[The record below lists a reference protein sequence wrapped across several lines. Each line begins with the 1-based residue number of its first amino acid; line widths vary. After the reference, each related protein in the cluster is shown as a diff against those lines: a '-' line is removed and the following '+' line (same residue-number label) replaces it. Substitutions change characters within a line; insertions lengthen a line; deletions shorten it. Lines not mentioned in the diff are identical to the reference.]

1 MTVDSVQL
9 TVMVSLRDEF
19 KIFLFISVGNS
30 LTVNCQLSTV
40 NLHPLL
46 THYKKRIKTMT
57 TYIYALGFFDGVH
70 LGHQALLRAVKT
82 LASEGCRGV
91 VTFSGHPDT
100 LVLGTTPALINTA
113 EDRENLLR
121 NYGMD
126 RVVTLPFDK
135 KMLSTPWEDFLEELR
150 RDFGAG
156 GFVCGED
163 FRFGAMGAGTASL
176 LQDYCEKEGLPC
188 AVVPE
193 QEMSGVRIS
202 STYIRELL
210 TQGRMAE
217 ADTFL
222 GHPHVLSGTVV
233 SGRHLGRTL
242 GIPTANLH
250 LPEGVIV
257 PRFGVYAC
265 RALAEGRAYP
275 AVTNV
280 GTRPTVGGHHITVEP
295 WLLDYD
301 GDLYGKKIT
310 LEFLDFLRPEQ
321 KFDSLEDLK
330 AAILKNAEQTRE
342 IVKLKASPPGE
353 LAGRSPD

>member
-1 MTVDSVQL
+1 
-9 TVMVSLRDEF
+9 
-19 KIFLFISVGNS
+19 
-30 LTVNCQLSTV
+30 
-40 NLHPLL
+40 
-46 THYKKRIKTMT
+46 MT

-70 LGHQALLRAVKT
+70 LGHQALLCAVKT

-135 KMLSTPWEDFLEELR
+135 KMQSTPWEDFLEELR

-163 FRFGAMGAGTASL
+163 FRFGAMGTGTASL

-222 GHPHVLSGTVV
+222 GHPHVLSGNVV

-265 RALAEGRAYP
+265 RALAEGRACP
-275 AVTNV
+275 ARYQC
-280 GTRPTVGGHHITVEP
+280 GHPPHRRRPPYHCGA
-295 WLLDYD
+295 L
-301 GDLYGKKIT
+301 
-310 LEFLDFLRPEQ
+310 
-321 KFDSLEDLK
+321 
-330 AAILKNAEQTRE
+330 AAGL
-342 IVKLKASPPGE
+342 
-353 LAGRSPD
+353 

>member
-1 MTVDSVQL
+1 
-9 TVMVSLRDEF
+9 
-19 KIFLFISVGNS
+19 
-30 LTVNCQLSTV
+30 
-40 NLHPLL
+40 
-46 THYKKRIKTMT
+46 MT

-135 KMLSTPWEDFLEELR
+135 KMQSTPW
-150 RDFGAG
+150 
-156 GFVCGED
+156 ED
-163 FRFGAMGAGTASL
+163 FRFGAMGTGTASL

-222 GHPHVLSGTVV
+222 GHPHVLSGNVV

>member
-1 MTVDSVQL
+1 MAEQKRDYYEVL
-9 TVMVSLRDEF
+9 GVSRGASEDEI
-19 KIFLFISVGNS
+19 KKA
-30 LTVNCQLSTV
+30 
-40 NLHPLL
+40 
-46 THYKKRIKTMT
+46 YKKMARK
-57 TYIYALGFFDGVH
+57 Y
-70 LGHQALLRAVKT
+70 
-82 LASEGCRGV
+82 
-91 VTFSGHPDT
+91 HPD
-100 LVLGTTPALINTA
+100 LNPGDKTA
-113 EDRENLLR
+113 EEKFKEVNEAYEVLSDA
-121 NYGMD
+121 
-126 RVVTLPFDK
+126 DK
-135 KMLSTPWEDFLEELR
+135 KARYDQYGHAGVDPN
-150 RDFGAG
+150 FGAG

-163 FRFGAMGAGTASL
+163 FRFGAMGTGTASL

-222 GHPHVLSGTVV
+222 GHPHVLSGNVV

>member
-1 MTVDSVQL
+1 
-9 TVMVSLRDEF
+9 
-19 KIFLFISVGNS
+19 
-30 LTVNCQLSTV
+30 
-40 NLHPLL
+40 
-46 THYKKRIKTMT
+46 MT
-57 TYIYALGFFDGVH
+57 TYIYGLGFFDGVH

-82 LASEGCRGV
+82 LAPEGCRGV

-100 LVLGTTPALINTA
+100 LVLGTAPALINTA

-135 KMLSTPWEDFLEELR
+135 KMQSTPWEDFLEELR

-163 FRFGAMGAGTASL
+163 FRFGAKGAGTASL

-210 TQGRMAE
+210 TQGRVAE

-222 GHPHVLSGTVV
+222 GHPHVFTGEVV
-233 SGRHLGRTL
+233 HGKQLGRTI
-242 GIPTANLH
+242 GFPTANLI
-250 LPEGVIV
+250 LPPEIIV
-257 PRFGVYAC
+257 LREVTDDPGLKN
-265 RALAEGRAYP
+265 RALALEQAWLQQGR
-275 AVTNV
+275 
-280 GTRPTVGGHHITVEP
+280 G
-295 WLLDYD
+295 
-301 GDLYGKKIT
+301 
-310 LEFLDFLRPEQ
+310 
-321 KFDSLEDLK
+321 
-330 AAILKNAEQTRE
+330 
-342 IVKLKASPPGE
+342 
-353 LAGRSPD
+353 

>member
-1 MTVDSVQL
+1 
-9 TVMVSLRDEF
+9 
-19 KIFLFISVGNS
+19 
-30 LTVNCQLSTV
+30 
-40 NLHPLL
+40 
-46 THYKKRIKTMT
+46 MT

-82 LASEGCRGV
+82 LATEGCRGV

-135 KMLSTPWEDFLEELR
+135 KMQSTPWEDFLEELR

-163 FRFGAMGAGTASL
+163 FRFGAMGTGTASL

-193 QEMSGVRIS
+193 QEVSGVRIS

-233 SGRHLGRTL
+233 SDCHTSFPSML
-242 GIPTANLH
+242 TAVIWAGPWAFPLPICTFRRGSLSPNL
-250 LPEGVIV
+250 
-257 PRFGVYAC
+257 
-265 RALAEGRAYP
+265 
-275 AVTNV
+275 
-280 GTRPTVGGHHITVEP
+280 
-295 WLLDYD
+295 
-301 GDLYGKKIT
+301 
-310 LEFLDFLRPEQ
+310 
-321 KFDSLEDLK
+321 
-330 AAILKNAEQTRE
+330 
-342 IVKLKASPPGE
+342 ASMP
-353 LAGRSPD
+353 AGRWPRERFTQPSPTWAPAPP

>member
-1 MTVDSVQL
+1 M
-9 TVMVSLRDEF
+9 
-19 KIFLFISVGNS
+19 I
-30 LTVNCQLSTV
+30 
-40 NLHPLL
+40 
-46 THYKKRIKTMT
+46 

-70 LGHQALLRAVKT
+70 LGHQALLSAVKT
-82 LASEGCRGV
+82 LAPEGCRGV

-100 LVLGTTPALINTA
+100 LVLGTTPELINTP
-113 EDRENLLR
+113 EDREVLLHKF
-121 NYGMD
+121 GMD

-135 KMLSTPWEDFLEELR
+135 KMQSTPWVDFLEELR
-150 RDFGAG
+150 GDFGAS
-156 GFVCGED
+156 GFVCGAD
-163 FRFGAMGAGTASL
+163 FRFGSMGAGTASL

-193 QEMSGVRIS
+193 QELSGVRIS
-202 STYIRELL
+202 STYIRRLL
-210 TQGRMAE
+210 KQGDMARAVE
-217 ADTFL
+217 FL

-242 GIPTANLH
+242 GIPTANVH

-265 RALAEGRAYP
+265 RALAEGRACP

-295 WLLDYD
+295 WLLDYA
-301 GDLYGKKIT
+301 GDLYGREIT

-321 KFDSLEDLK
+321 KFDSLEELK
-330 AAILKNAEQTRE
+330 SAILKNAEQTRE
-342 IVKLKASPPGE
+342 IVGKKASPPGE
-353 LAGRSPD
+353 LAGR

>member
-1 MTVDSVQL
+1 M
-9 TVMVSLRDEF
+9 
-19 KIFLFISVGNS
+19 
-30 LTVNCQLSTV
+30 
-40 NLHPLL
+40 
-46 THYKKRIKTMT
+46 
-57 TYIYALGFFDGVH
+57 
-70 LGHQALLRAVKT
+70 
-82 LASEGCRGV
+82 
-91 VTFSGHPDT
+91 
-100 LVLGTTPALINTA
+100 
-113 EDRENLLR
+113 
-121 NYGMD
+121 
-126 RVVTLPFDK
+126 
-135 KMLSTPWEDFLEELR
+135 
-150 RDFGAG
+150 
-156 GFVCGED
+156 
-163 FRFGAMGAGTASL
+163 
-176 LQDYCEKEGLPC
+176 
-188 AVVPE
+188 VPE

>member
-1 MTVDSVQL
+1 
-9 TVMVSLRDEF
+9 
-19 KIFLFISVGNS
+19 
-30 LTVNCQLSTV
+30 
-40 NLHPLL
+40 
-46 THYKKRIKTMT
+46 MT

-82 LASEGCRGV
+82 LATEGCRGV

-135 KMLSTPWEDFLEELR
+135 KMQSTPWEDFLEELR

-163 FRFGAMGAGTASL
+163 FRFGAMGTGTASL

-193 QEMSGVRIS
+193 QEVSGVRIS

-233 SGRHLGRTL
+233 SDCHTSFPSMLT
-242 GIPTANLH
+242 
-250 LPEGVIV
+250 VI
-257 PRFGVYAC
+257 FS
-265 RALAEGRAYP
+265 P
-275 AVTNV
+275 AVSNTKL
-280 GTRPTVGGHHITVEP
+280 P
-295 WLLDYD
+295 Y
-301 GDLYGKKIT
+301 
-310 LEFLDFLRPEQ
+310 
-321 KFDSLEDLK
+321 SL
-330 AAILKNAEQTRE
+330 
-342 IVKLKASPPGE
+342 
-353 LAGRSPD
+353 LAGMTVSSRKRSPTSGDTV

>member
-1 MTVDSVQL
+1 
-9 TVMVSLRDEF
+9 
-19 KIFLFISVGNS
+19 
-30 LTVNCQLSTV
+30 
-40 NLHPLL
+40 
-46 THYKKRIKTMT
+46 MT

-163 FRFGAMGAGTASL
+163 FRFGAKGAGTASL

-233 SGRHLGRTL
+233 SGRRLGRTL

-250 LPEGVIV
+250 LSEGVIV

-280 GTRPTVGGHHITVEP
+280 GTRPTVSGKNLNVES
-295 WLLDYD
+295 WILGYD
-301 GDLYGKKIT
+301 GDLYEKEIT
-310 LEFLDFLRPEQ
+310 VEFLKFLRPER
-321 KFDSLEDLK
+321 KFDSLEQMK
-330 AAILKNAEQTRE
+330 AEIQKNARE
-342 IVKLKASPPGE
+342 TLEFLNASN
-353 LAGRSPD
+353 

>member
-1 MTVDSVQL
+1 
-9 TVMVSLRDEF
+9 
-19 KIFLFISVGNS
+19 
-30 LTVNCQLSTV
+30 
-40 NLHPLL
+40 
-46 THYKKRIKTMT
+46 MT

-121 NYGMD
+121 YYGMD

-135 KMLSTPWEDFLEELR
+135 KMQSTPWEDFLEELR

-265 RALAEGRAYP
+265 RALAEGRACP

-280 GTRPTVGGHHITVEP
+280 GTRPTVSGKNLNVES
-295 WLLDYD
+295 WILGYD
-301 GDLYGKKIT
+301 GDLYEKEIT
-310 LEFLDFLRPEQ
+310 VEFLKFLRPER
-321 KFDSLEDLK
+321 KFDSLEQMK
-330 AAILKNAEQTRE
+330 AEIQKNARE
-342 IVKLKASPPGE
+342 TLEFLNASN
-353 LAGRSPD
+353 

>member
-1 MTVDSVQL
+1 
-9 TVMVSLRDEF
+9 
-19 KIFLFISVGNS
+19 
-30 LTVNCQLSTV
+30 
-40 NLHPLL
+40 
-46 THYKKRIKTMT
+46 MT

-82 LASEGCRGV
+82 LAPEGCRGV

-100 LVLGTTPALINTA
+100 LVLGTAPALINTA

-135 KMLSTPWEDFLEELR
+135 KMQSTPWEDFLEELR

-163 FRFGAMGAGTASL
+163 FRFGAKGAGTASL

-210 TQGRMAE
+210 TQGRVAE

-265 RALAEGRAYP
+265 RALAEGKVYP

-330 AAILKNAEQTRE
+330 ATILKNAEQTRE
-342 IVKLKASPPGE
+342 IVK
-353 LAGRSPD
+353 

>member
-1 MTVDSVQL
+1 
-9 TVMVSLRDEF
+9 
-19 KIFLFISVGNS
+19 
-30 LTVNCQLSTV
+30 
-40 NLHPLL
+40 
-46 THYKKRIKTMT
+46 MT

-135 KMLSTPWEDFLEELR
+135 KMQSTPWEDFLEELR
-150 RDFGAG
+150 SNFGAG

-163 FRFGAMGAGTASL
+163 FRFGAMGTGTASL

-222 GHPHVLSGTVV
+222 GHPHVLSGNVV